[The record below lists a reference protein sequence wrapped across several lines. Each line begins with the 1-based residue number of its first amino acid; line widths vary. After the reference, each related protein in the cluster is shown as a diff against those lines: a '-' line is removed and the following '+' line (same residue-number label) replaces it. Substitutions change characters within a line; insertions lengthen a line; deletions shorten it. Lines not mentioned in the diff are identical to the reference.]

1 MLQHK
6 RYLQILFLI
15 LGIILTSTMGYAYYF
30 SKTYPLPFTNRI
42 SFDAKIKFIR
52 EHIDVNK
59 IDTIVVGSSIGLN
72 DVQGAYLEKTSKVC
86 NHVLNLSVFEASPV
100 QVEQLLMLENAFPN
114 LKRIVYSA
122 QFSDFQHASSFR
134 DYHPKWISKYIAHK
148 FTPVVEAKFL
158 ADAAKNITFLEKRE
172 EKWKKEHLQSN
183 KFTYLG
189 FDHTGSVPLHIFEKD
204 TYNNPFNAKRWNN
217 PHGSLYVAK
226 AFEALDRISKDA
238 YKKGIKFYM
247 VQQPYRQALIK
258 KYKHIP
264 MELNMF
270 LHRITKIVTKNHG
283 KVLSLYKTLPLD
295 DRYFADR
302 SHLNEKGSKLS
313 AEAIGRF
320 IDKQEK

>member
-1 MLQHK
+1 VLQSK
-6 RYLQILFLI
+6 TYLKILFLI

-52 EHIDVNK
+52 EHIDVEK
-59 IDTIVVGSSIGLN
+59 IDTIIVGSSIGLN
-72 DVQGAYLEKTSKVC
+72 NVQGAYLEKASRKC
-86 NHVLNLSVFEASPV
+86 EHVLNLSVFEASAV
-100 QVEQLLMLENAFPN
+100 QVEQLLKLQDAFPN

-134 DYHPKWISKYIAHK
+134 DYHPQWISKYIARK
-148 FTPVVEAKFL
+148 FTPIVEAKFL
-158 ADAAKNITFLEKRE
+158 ADAAKNIAFLEKRE
-172 EKWKKEHLQSN
+172 EKWHKDHSQNN

-189 FDHTGSVPLHIFEKD
+189 FDHTGSVPLHIYGKD
-204 TYNNPFNAKRWNN
+204 IIQKRWNN

-247 VQQPYRQALIK
+247 VQQPYRQELIK
-258 KYKHIP
+258 KHKHIP
-264 MELNMF
+264 AELNMF

-283 KVLSLYKTLPLD
+283 KVLSLYKELPLSD
-295 DRYFADR
+295 AYFADR
-302 SHLNEKGSKLS
+302 SHLNDKGSILS
-313 AEAIGRF
+313 AEAIGKF

>member
-1 MLQHK
+1 MLQSK
-6 RYLQILFLI
+6 TYLKTLFLI
-15 LGIILTSTMGYAYYF
+15 LGIIVMSTMGYAYYF
-30 SKTYPLPFTNRI
+30 SKSYPLPFTNRI

-52 EHIDVNK
+52 EHIDVK
-59 IDTIVVGSSIGLN
+59 EIDTIIVGSSIGLN
-72 DVQGAYLEKTSKVC
+72 NVQGAYLEKASNKC
-86 NHVLNLSVFEASPV
+86 KHVLNLSVFEASAV
-100 QVEQLLMLENAFPN
+100 QVEQLLKLQDAFPN

-122 QFSDFQHASSFR
+122 QFSDFQHASSFH

-148 FTPVVEAKFL
+148 FTPIVEAKFL
-158 ADAAKNITFLEKRE
+158 ADAAKNIAFLEKRE
-172 EKWKKEHLQSN
+172 KNWQRDYAQNN

-226 AFEALDRISKDA
+226 AFEALDRISKDTD
-238 YKKGIKFYM
+238 KKGIKFYM

-264 MELNMF
+264 AELKMF

-302 SHLNEKGSKLS
+302 SHLNEKGSRLS

-320 IDKQEK
+320 IDKEEK